1 MRGQLRARRS
11 EDSFVRRASPRSSH
25 QGFRDGERGRGRL
38 LSHKGAVER
47 RYQDSQ
53 LQVRILSRVLQ
64 RAKERE
70 KKIFNPV
77 HVIMKILNDAV
88 TITAFSRV
96 FSPLT
101 RRNERGARQ
110 AWLMGSGRGGGGRGN
125 ARYRKRDFIRVM
137 RMVGERT
144 GDNSLND
151 S

>member
-38 LSHKGAVER
+38 LSHKRAVER

-53 LQVRILSRVLQ
+53 LQVRILSRALQ

-96 FSPLT
+96 FF
-101 RRNERGARQ
+101 A
-110 AWLMGSGRGGGGRGN
+110 
-125 ARYRKRDFIRVM
+125 V
-137 RMVGERT
+137 
-144 GDNSLND
+144 NSAK
-151 S
+151 